1 MPGQAGGNL
10 ITLPASADL
19 SASQFCAVKVD
30 SNGQVA
36 LAQGNAA
43 IPDQIIGILQNKPA
57 AAGRPAVIQTN
68 GVSKAKAGG
77 ALATI
82 GVKVSS
88 TAAGELVAAV
98 TTDII
103 VGVLLTAAGSRCRL
117 SGVRCWWR
125 SRPIRHD
132 ARWIRQSDRYTIK

>member
-1 MPGQAGGNL
+1 MPGQAGGTL

-30 SNGQVA
+30 TSGQAA

-43 IPDQIIGILQNKPA
+43 VPDQIIGILQNKPT
-57 AAGRPAVIQTN
+57 AAGRPAIIQIN

-88 TAAGELVAAV
+88 TSAGELVAAV
-98 TTDII
+98 ATDIL
-103 VGVLLTAAGSRCRL
+103 VGVLLSAAGADNDIVDVIIQI
-117 SGVRCWWR
+117 GEV
-125 SRPIRHD
+125 
-132 ARWIRQSDRYTIK
+132 TTM